1 VGYED
6 AGVVVL
12 LITPLS
18 VDELSGDG
26 DDGGYV

>member
-6 AGVVVL
+6 VGAAVL
-12 LITPLS
+12 STTPLS